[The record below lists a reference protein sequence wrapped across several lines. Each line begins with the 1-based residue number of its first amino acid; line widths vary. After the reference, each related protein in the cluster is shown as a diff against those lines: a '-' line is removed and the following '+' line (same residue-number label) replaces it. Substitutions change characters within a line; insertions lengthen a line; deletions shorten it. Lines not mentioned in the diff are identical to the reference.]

1 MCKKIANIVILQRL
15 DFNNYYG
22 AEIVRMIVEELNEA
36 YSTFIAKHPNFN
48 GKIAVYA
55 LSLGGVAMFDI
66 LTCMDDD
73 DPEESNDVAT
83 ATPTEAPTA
92 KESTTSANKTKKDDK
107 VAGSSHTEATKSAET
122 PARKRI
128 RKQDQPKYRSV
139 VPKLKFRPDFLFTV
153 GSPVGKFL
161 IPSFVR

>member
-1 MCKKIANIVILQRL
+1 
-15 DFNNYYG
+15 
-22 AEIVRMIVEELNEA
+22 MIVKELNEA
-36 YSTFIAKHPNFN
+36 YSTFIAKHPDFN

-73 DPEESNDVAT
+73 DPEDLNDAAT
-83 ATPTEAPTA
+83 ATTAEAATAKDATAGADKVRKDPKQAEPATTPTE
-92 KESTTSANKTKKDDK
+92 STE
-107 VAGSSHTEATKSAET
+107 G
-122 PARKRI
+122 PPRKRI

-153 GSPVGKFL
+153 GSPVGKPFAYHAF
-161 IPSFVR
+161 ISSTTACR

>member
-1 MCKKIANIVILQRL
+1 
-15 DFNNYYG
+15 
-22 AEIVRMIVEELNEA
+22 MIVKELNEA
-36 YSTFIAKHPNFN
+36 YSTFIAKHPDFN

-73 DPEESNDVAT
+73 DPEDPNDAAT
-83 ATPTEAPTA
+83 ATTNEAATA
-92 KESTTSANKTKKDDK
+92 KDATARVDKASKDAKQAESTTTD
-107 VAGSSHTEATKSAET
+107 TKSVEG
-122 PARKRI
+122 PPRKRI

-161 IPSFVR
+161 ASHAFISSTNACR

>member
-1 MCKKIANIVILQRL
+1 
-15 DFNNYYG
+15 
-22 AEIVRMIVEELNEA
+22 MIVKELNEA
-36 YSTFIAKHPNFN
+36 YSTFIAKHPDFN

-73 DPEESNDVAT
+73 DPEDPNNAAT
-83 ATPTEAPTA
+83 ATTTEGATA
-92 KESTTSANKTKKDDK
+92 KDATASVDKASKDVKQAGPATT
-107 VAGSSHTEATKSAET
+107 ATKNAES

-128 RKQDQPKYRSV
+128 RKQDQQKYRSI

-153 GSPVGKFL
+153 GSPVGKLFTYHAF
-161 IPSFVR
+161 ISSTNACR